1 MAKKLSLVAGVFAV
15 IGLLAA
21 SSAFAATP
29 TLSLTSLGG
38 GSAEINISGDA
49 NASVIFYYS
58 VSGSS
63 GMQTTTLG
71 STDASG
77 AFSTTVNGSSY
88 GISSGA
94 SVYVVVDGQQSTVQ
108 AWPSSASTSGV
119 PVLSQ
124 NSVTLG
130 LGQSVTVVPEN
141 NSSVYMLMNSSPTV
155 ASVVVRHAD
164 HGHGQRARFDS
175 GFDFLVGIS

>member
-94 SVYVVVDGQQSTVQ
+94 SVYVVVDGQQS
-108 AWPSSASTSGV
+108 
-119 PVLSQ
+119 
-124 NSVTLG
+124 NR
-130 LGQSVTVVPEN
+130 
-141 NSSVYMLMNSSPTV
+141 
-155 ASVVVRHAD
+155 ASVAVFSFHFGCAGLEPEQRHI
-164 HGHGQRARFDS
+164 GTRAIGYGRF
-175 GFDFLVGIS
+175 GK